1 MTGRRYSTMHVAVLT
16 AALLSSTVTAGTA
29 AAATVSLAQAQQALD
44 AAIADDKAANTQGQ
58 DDDLMSA
65 IFHPRLTALTGCV
78 PAVGAKPETLDC
90 IVTGQAGPSEKHMT
104 LRFVP
109 KDNAWALQHS
119 EKEMEVAAP
128 VPPQARVQ
136 VLLREVISQ
145 LLAQEND
152 ATMRTRIQ
160 DAARTAQVAAVE
172 RCKLGSE
179 APVVECNVIVEA
191 EGKRGTRAMAFALVD
206 GQWQNAIDAK
216 D

>member
-16 AALLSSTVTAGTA
+16 AALLSSTITAGTA

-44 AAIADDKAANTQGQ
+44 AAIADDKAADTHDQ

-65 IFHPRLTALTGCV
+65 IFHPRLTALAGCV

-136 VLLREVISQ
+136 VLLRKVISQ

-152 ATMRTRIQ
+152 AAMRTRIQ
-160 DAARTAQVAAVE
+160 DAARTAQVAGVE

-206 GQWQNAIDAK
+206 GQWQNAVDAK